1 MKKQFVRIS
10 AGNTINKGNSLMGR
24 IILTCFLSSFFL
36 VSSLFGQFAKAV
48 LLVPEEVSKK
58 KVEILTERLQAATG
72 LDQVRVN
79 PSSIRADSK
88 VLVAGYGDNRFLAQI
103 AEKNRIAL
111 GDFDLNGDGYVFG
124 TNVPSPGA
132 CLAAAHTFIGLY
144 YALGELA
151 RKREETGKLKIE
163 NRIQRPALRL
173 RGITMYDNWNAEY
186 MDSCLVWV
194 LENRLNRI
202 ELKDTDLDDFIFYRK
217 FDRLDHLR
225 RKGDFTEPAWGH
237 ASLSDEQKIQAQRD
251 WLKDYIRKCHD
262 YDIEIVMW
270 HHEYVVLDE
279 LCQAYPEMC
288 KDDSVLYG
296 SEVFFE
302 FLESKYEEFFEG
314 PGAEIDGLVLTTV
327 EGNVHLVDYGEDLI
341 FRVLDMA
348 HRMCAKYGKK
358 LIFRTFGWDEEQ
370 EGKLA
375 NVANRLDPGVWVMH
389 KHVPMDW
396 MESFPHNPNLVR
408 VKGHPA
414 MLETEMGAEQ
424 RGTGRFP
431 VWAGDYFKYRLR
443 NALSTG
449 IVGATARINRRG
461 VENTGQVTSACIHD
475 RMYGGSFN
483 PNIANL
489 YAFSRLVWNPEADA
503 GEIYLDWA
511 ERYYGKKAAPHVVSA
526 FRPMRRV
533 FVQMMY
539 GRGQFLNLRY
549 VMDYEKWWEVMH
561 WGNNL
566 SDFDKSHP
574 VQFRLRLL
582 EKPDERF
589 FDEFLPEKDEAVG
602 EITRA
607 LGEIRLTRN
616 LIPEND
622 YMALEMFFE
631 RMLNLAV
638 FCRYQMEAY
647 GWLRHVNGLGAKAG
661 ARLEICRNRMQ
672 QCAEALPRWDPDY
685 LDSNEI
691 FNIEMHKNL
700 ISCIEEID
708 KALGN

>member
-1 MKKQFVRIS
+1 MNRSVFSSFIS
-10 AGNTINKGNSLMGR
+10 
-24 IILTCFLSSFFL
+24 CFFL
-36 VSSLFGQFAKAV
+36 VSSLFGQFDQAV
-48 LLVPEEVSKK
+48 LLVPEDASDK
-58 KVEILTERLQAATG
+58 KVEILTGRIQAATG
-72 LDQVRVN
+72 LDQVKVN
-79 PSSIRADSK
+79 PSSIRAEGN
-88 VLVAGYGDNRFLAQI
+88 VLVAGYGDNRFLVQI
-103 AEKNRIAL
+103 AEKNNIAL
-111 GDFDLNGDGYVFG
+111 GDFDLNGDGYIFRTG
-124 TNVPSPGA
+124 VPSPA
-132 CLAAAHTFIGLY
+132 TCLAAAYSFLGLY
-144 YALGELA
+144 YALDELA
-151 RKREETGKLKIE
+151 VQREETGKVMIKDRIE
-163 NRIQRPALRL
+163 RPGLRF

-186 MDSCLVWV
+186 MDSCLTWA

-217 FDRLDHLR
+217 FDKLDKFR
-225 RKGDFTEPAWGH
+225 RKGDYSEPAWGH
-237 ASLSDEQKIQAQRD
+237 ASLSDEGKINSRRD
-251 WLKDYIRKCHD
+251 WLTAFIRRCHD

-279 LCQAYPEMC
+279 LCRAYPEMC
-288 KDDSVLYG
+288 EGDSVLYG
-296 SEVFFE
+296 SELFFE
-302 FLESKYEEFFEG
+302 FLESKYDEFFEG

-327 EGNVHLVDYGEDLI
+327 EGNVHLVDYGEELI

-370 EGKLA
+370 ESKLA
-375 NVANRLDPGVWVMH
+375 SVANQLALDVWVMH

-396 MESFPHNPNLVR
+396 MEAFPHNPNLVR
-408 VKGHPA
+408 VSGHPA
-414 MLETEMGAEQ
+414 LLETEMGAEQ

-431 VWAGDYFKYRLR
+431 VWAGDYFKYRLQ
-443 NALSTG
+443 NALPTG
-449 IVGATARINRRG
+449 ILGATARINRRG
-461 VENTGQVTSACIHD
+461 VESTGKPSYSTIHD
-475 RMYGGSFN
+475 RVYGGSFN

-489 YAFSRLVWNPEADA
+489 YVYGQLVWNPEADV
-503 GEIYLDWA
+503 GRIYLDWA
-511 ERYYGKKAAPHVVSA
+511 GKYYGSRVAQHVVAA

-574 VQFRLRLL
+574 VQFRLKLL
-582 EKPDERF
+582 EKPDRRF
-589 FDEFLPEKDEAVG
+589 FDEFLPEKDQAVG

-607 LGEIRLTRN
+607 LGEIRLTRG

-622 YMALEMFFE
+622 YKALEMFFE

-647 GWLRHVNGLGAKAG
+647 GWLRHVDGITAKA
-661 ARLEICRNRMQ
+661 AERLALCRDRMQ
-672 QCAEALPRWDPDY
+672 QCADALPRWDPKYQDN
-685 LDSNEI
+685 NEI
-691 FNIEMHKNL
+691 LNIEMHRNML
-700 ISCIEEID
+700 SCIAEID